1 MRKTRVAVVG
11 LGNVGRGAAEAIAAS
26 PEFEL
31 AGIVRRQAEPGA
43 RAAGQNWEA
52 PAVTRIDEL
61 GEVHAALMCGP
72 TRELESAEHALLRSG
87 ISVVDTFDIHG
98 DPLWNHKQSLAASA
112 VTGKSTAV
120 IAAGWDPGADS
131 VIRALLEI
139 IAPTGITYTNF
150 GPGTSMG
157 HSVAVRAMPGVADAV
172 SITIPA
178 GYGRHRR
185 AVYVELD
192 GSRPFIDIASDI
204 RRDPYFVHDETDVFE
219 VDCVSRMAD
228 PGHGVVIDRKG
239 SSGRTGNQLL
249 KWEMRITNPA
259 VTGQIMV
266 GALRAGLKKTP
277 GAYTMIELAV
287 ADMLPQTL
295 EDLLKRIV

>member
-72 TRELESAEHALLRSG
+72 TRELEPMEHVLLRSG

-112 VTGKSTAV
+112 VEGQATAV
-120 IAAGWDPGADS
+120 IAAAG
-131 VIRALLEI
+131 IRA
-139 IAPTGITYTNF
+139 
-150 GPGTSMG
+150 
-157 HSVAVRAMPGVADAV
+157 
-172 SITIPA
+172 SIP
-178 GYGRHRR
+178 
-185 AVYVELD
+185 
-192 GSRPFIDIASDI
+192 
-204 RRDPYFVHDETDVFE
+204 
-219 VDCVSRMAD
+219 
-228 PGHGVVIDRKG
+228 
-239 SSGRTGNQLL
+239 
-249 KWEMRITNPA
+249 
-259 VTGQIMV
+259 
-266 GALRAGLKKTP
+266 
-277 GAYTMIELAV
+277 
-287 ADMLPQTL
+287 
-295 EDLLKRIV
+295 